1 MQWIDMHCDTLSEIW
16 KGHADS
22 FRRNDLCVDLE
33 RLTRAGA
40 MAQFFA
46 CFVNV
51 ADYLEESSGSQDEKK
66 GSAASG
72 KKTNPG
78 IGSGAWD
85 RAYAAVL
92 EMTELAQSEDE
103 EMFRVV
109 RDIKAFGNAGRERQ
123 GTFPDEDKKEVAGL
137 LTLEEGGVLNN
148 RPERLSRLYEN
159 GIRLITLTWNYENC
173 IGSPNS
179 RDPNVMKQGLKPF
192 GTEVVERMNE
202 LGMIIDVS
210 HLSDGGF
217 WDCIRYS
224 RRPVV
229 ASHSNARSLCPH
241 PRNLSDEMLRALGE
255 KGGVAGVNFYS
266 AFLKSSSGRG
276 ETLRAEMEDLIRHIC
291 RMIDQ
296 AGEDG
301 VALGSDFDGFE
312 TEALP
317 EKISGVQ
324 DMERLWDAM
333 RDSGI
338 TSRQIDKIASGNVKR
353 VMREVGREKE
363 TFLFRR

>member
-16 KGHADS
+16 KGHSDS

-123 GTFPDEDKKEVAGL
+123 GTFPDEDKKEVAGI

-192 GTEVVERMNE
+192 GIEVVERMNE

-324 DMERLWDAM
+324 DLDCLWDAM

-338 TSRQIDKIASGNVKR
+338 TPRQIDKIASGNVKR

-363 TFLFRR
+363 TFLLRR

>member
-16 KGHADS
+16 KGHSDS

-123 GTFPDEDKKEVAGL
+123 GTFPDEDKKEVAGI

-192 GTEVVERMNE
+192 GIEVVKRMNE

-224 RRPVV
+224 RSPVV

-266 AFLKSSSGRG
+266 AFLKSSTGRG
-276 ETLRAEMEDLIRHIC
+276 KILRADMDDMIRHI
-291 RMIDQ
+291 RWMIDR
-296 AGEDG
+296 AGEDA
-301 VALGSDFDGFE
+301 VALGTDFDGFE
-312 TEALP
+312 KEALP
-317 EKISGVQ
+317 EVISGVQ

-338 TSRQIDKIASGNVKR
+338 TPRQIDKIASENVKR
-353 VMREVGREKE
+353 VMQEVGRKKE

>member
-192 GTEVVERMNE
+192 GIEVVERMNE